1 MFNTYGVKVLPRGIL
16 KQIYFKESKST
27 ILKSKKDSIMYVRA
41 NKIKQFAHDFNTT
54 EKSLILYIMCEGLKT
69 DKDNIVNSMLVVLD
83 GNNPKTIS
91 GIKVNRNNFYAAINS
106 FVDKGVLMKYKP
118 KHYLVN
124 PYYFSVL
131 TDEQVNFLRRH
142 KYHLLSESQ
151 EFSSTDFEELDKL
164 EKAGN

>member
-27 ILKSKKDSIMYVRA
+27 ILKSKKDSIMYVRTSRMNEIVDDLNA
-41 NKIKQFAHDFNTT
+41 A
-54 EKSLILYIMCEGLKT
+54 ERSLVIHIMFKGLKT
-69 DKDNIVNSMLVVLD
+69 DKKSIVNSMLVVLD

-91 GIKVNRNNFYAAINS
+91 TIKINRNNFYAAINK
-106 FVDKGVLMKYKP
+106 FVDKGILLRYKP

-131 TDEQVNFLRRH
+131 TEEQVNFLRRH

>member
-27 ILKSKKDSIMYVRA
+27 ILKSKKDSIMYVRT
-41 NKIKQFAHDFNTT
+41 NKMNEISQDFNTT
-54 EKSLILYIMCEGLKT
+54 EKSLMFYILFGGIKT
-69 DKDNIVNSMLVVLD
+69 DKNSIINSMLVILD

-91 GIKVNRNNFYAAINS
+91 TIKINRNNFYAAINK
-106 FVDKGVLMKYKP
+106 FVDKGILLRYKP
-118 KHYLVN
+118 KNYLVN

-131 TDEQVNFLRRH
+131 TEEQVNFLRRH
-142 KYHLLSESQ
+142 KYHHLSESQ